1 MNEVIDFIQEYQTLI
16 IAVGVVVIAA
26 ILFFTTRWLLGRSMR
41 RKVYLCI
48 DFYIRNSHEQSFYAP
63 THKEFSEYAPLYK
76 KLNRQKTA
84 WYYSTTNKS
93 FVDDFLGWFEKVD
106 AFIGKVSEF
115 MPDDHYF
122 SHSEFLSCVGGLD
135 ISEVTKPFL
144 TYEFLTYVNKEVPE
158 SLSTIDKYKRELERG
173 FSDIPQ
179 THNVAFVKEELERNK
194 TYFDTVL
201 KYPLDQQQRESI
213 VKLEDNCLVISSAG
227 SGKTSTSVGKIKYLV
242 EKRHIDPS
250 KILPLTYTTKAASE
264 LSERLDLSDKGLV
277 CHTFHSLAFG
287 ILAETTKEKPAICEN
302 SLMLQCFYHLI
313 DTDPDFKKAINSFL
327 TEKSSLTKNEHEYLT
342 PDAYARDRAMY
353 GIQAPF
359 LDMDGKIIFTRSEEE
374 KRICTFLSMNS
385 VSFRYEEP
393 FPYDTATEFNRQYY
407 PDFTIHFTY
416 GGRSY
421 YIILE
426 HFGIDANG
434 NVPKWFG
441 VGQEEGYV
449 GANRRYNEG
458 IQWKRAI
465 NRRYKIAL
473 IETTSAMFHDG
484 SIYNRLAEQLRQYH
498 IELRPLTEEEK
509 FDKLVKRN
517 KKMEDSILQLISTFI
532 ALMKSNRSTPE
543 SILETIKKDQA
554 SRPDFIE
561 RSRFMLYEI
570 FMPMFNEYQKTLA
583 EKKQIDY
590 TDLILKATDI
600 CEAGLYKKE
609 YDMILVDEFQDI
621 SVDRFRLLQSLRRK
635 EPLTKLYCVGDD
647 WQSIFRFSGSDL
659 SLFNSFEEYF
669 GYTEKCKIENTYRFG
684 EPLIKLS
691 SDFILANEF
700 QVPKEVRSNDSSK
713 HTVLSLVEYK
723 NEDGSQLEHLKSI
736 VSGISRDETIML
748 VGRYHSD
755 IEFIPQDSVLGRDQ
769 KYNITKVRVNGREMA
784 YNTVHSAKGLE
795 ADNIIL
801 VNCSQEGNGFP
812 SKVSDDPI
820 LGYVLSK
827 PESYPFAEERRLFYV
842 AITRAKKHAYVMYKE
857 TCPSPF
863 ITDMVKALNPNS
875 QSNDQM
881 TCPWCRNG
889 NLRSISEGSNRN
901 GTMWRVYRCT
911 NNTAGCQYSWVVS
924 FTNEESIIRQFKE
937 VKRKS
942 RLYISADDLDRLKI
956 ENPHADCGIMPGSG
970 RMPTDPTAMPYPAPP
985 FMVPTIPQPPEPD
998 ATDDLPF

>member
-1 MNEVIDFIQEYQTLI
+1 MNDIIDFIQEYQTELLVIGGLVLI
-16 IAVGVVVIAA
+16 V
-26 ILFFTTRWLLGRSMR
+26 ILFYMSRWLLGRAMR

-48 DFYIRNSHEQSFYAP
+48 DHFIRNCHEQSFYAP
-63 THKEFSEYAPLYK
+63 THNEYSEYAPLYK
-76 KLNRQKTA
+76 KLYRQKAA
-84 WYYSTTNKS
+84 WYYNSDDKS
-93 FVDDFLGWFEKVD
+93 FLNDFLGWFEKTNS
-106 AFIGKVSEF
+106 FIGKIAEY

-122 SHSEFLSCVGGLD
+122 AHSEFLSCIDGID
-135 ISEVTKPFL
+135 ILETTKSFL
-144 TYEFLTYVNKEVPE
+144 TYEFQTYVNKVVPE
-158 SLSTIDKYKRELERG
+158 SLSTTEKYKRELERG

-179 THNVAFVKEELERNK
+179 THNVKFVQEELEKNK
-194 TYFDTVL
+194 SYFDTLL

-213 VKLEDNCLVISSAG
+213 VKLEDNCLVVSSAG

-242 EKRHIDPS
+242 EKKNIQPS

-264 LSERLDLSDKGLV
+264 LSQRLGLADKGLV

-287 ILAETTKEKPAICEN
+287 ILAETTKEKPAICDKG
-302 SLMLQCFYHLI
+302 LMLQCFYYLI
-313 DTDPDFKKAINSFL
+313 DHNPDFKKAINSFL
-327 TEKSSLTKNEHEYLT
+327 TEKGSLTKNEHEYLT

-359 LDMDGKIIFTRSEEE
+359 LDMDGRIIFTRSEEE
-374 KRICTFLSMNS
+374 KKICTFLSMNDI
-385 VSFRYEEP
+385 SFRYEEAY
-393 FPYDTATEFNRQYY
+393 PYNTATEFTRQYY
-407 PDFTIHFTY
+407 PDFTIHFQY
-416 GGRSY
+416 GNRDY

-426 HFGIDANG
+426 HFGIDANS
-434 NVPKWFG
+434 NVPSWFG
-441 VGQEEGYV
+441 VGQEGGWT
-449 GANRRYNEG
+449 GANQRYNEG
-458 IQWKRAI
+458 ILWKRAV
-465 NRRYKIAL
+465 NRRYKVAL
-473 IETTSAMFHDG
+473 IETTSAMFQDG
-484 SIYNRLAEQLRQYH
+484 TIWDRLTEQLQQYH
-498 IELRPLTEEEK
+498 IQLHPLTEEEK
-509 FDKLVKRN
+509 FDRLVKRN

-543 SILETIKKDQA
+543 GILEVIKKDQPN
-554 SRPDFIE
+554 RPDFIE

-570 FMPMFNEYQKTLA
+570 FMPMFNEYQKSLA

-590 TDLILKATDI
+590 TDLIIKATDV

-635 EPLTKLYCVGDD
+635 IPLTKLYCVGDD

-659 SLFNSFEEYF
+659 TLFNSFEEYF

-691 SDFILANEF
+691 SGFILKNQF
-700 QVPKEVRSNDSSK
+700 QVPKEVRPNDKSK
-713 HTVLSLVEYK
+713 HTILTLVRYEA
-723 NEDGSQLEHLKSI
+723 EEGSQLKHLKAILDSI
-736 VSGISRDETIML
+736 DNTQTVML

-755 IEFIPQDSVLGRDQ
+755 ADFIPQNCVLERDQ
-769 KYNITKVRVNGREMA
+769 KCNVSKVRINDRDMFF
-784 YNTVHSAKGLE
+784 NTIHSAKGLE
-795 ADNIIL
+795 ADNIIV

-842 AITRAKKHAYVMYKE
+842 AITRAKKHAYVLYKE

-863 ITDMVKALNPNS
+863 ITDIDKELRGDIPSKDNMV
-875 QSNDQM
+875 
-881 TCPWCRNG
+881 CPWCKNG
-889 NLRSISEGSNRN
+889 NLRSIAEGTNKN

-942 RLYISADDLDRLKI
+942 RLYVSADDLDKLKL
-956 ENPHADCGIMPGSG
+956 ENPNADCGIIPSFG
-970 RMPTDPTAMPYPAPP
+970 RMPTA
-985 FMVPTIPQPPEPD
+985 PTIVPPPPIMESYTPPVQESNSL
-998 ATDDLPF
+998 DDLPF

>member
-1 MNEVIDFIQEYQTLI
+1 MNNLNEFITKYAELSTSIAI
-16 IAVGVVVIAA
+16 IVIA
-26 ILFFTTRWLLGRSMR
+26 IFTYFLLRWLLGRSMR
-41 RKVYLCI
+41 RNVYLCI
-48 DFYIRNSHEQSFYAP
+48 DFYIRNSHEQNFYAP
-63 THKEFSEYAPLYK
+63 SHKEFSEYTPLYK
-76 KLNRQKTA
+76 KLNRHKTA
-84 WYYSTTNKS
+84 WYYSKTNQS
-93 FVDDFLGWFEKVD
+93 FVENFLGWFEKVD
-106 AFIGKVSEF
+106 TFIGKVSEF

-122 SHSEFLSCVGGLD
+122 SHSEFLSCVDGID
-135 ISEVTKPFL
+135 ISEATQPFM
-144 TYEFLTYVNKEVPE
+144 THEFLTHVNKEVPE
-158 SLSTIDKYKRELERG
+158 SLSSIDKYKRELERG

-179 THNVAFVKEELERNK
+179 NHNAAFVKEELERNK

-242 EKRHIDPS
+242 EKRHVDPA
-250 KILPLTYTTKAASE
+250 KILPLTYTTKAAGE
-264 LSERLDLSDKGLV
+264 LSERLDLSDRGLA
-277 CHTFHSLAFG
+277 CHTFHSLAFR

-313 DTDPDFKKAINSFL
+313 DTNPDFKKAINLFL
-327 TEKSSLTKNEHEYLT
+327 TEKSSLTKNEHDYLT
-342 PDAYARDRAMY
+342 SDAYYRDRAMY

-359 LDMDGKIIFTRSEEE
+359 LDMDGRIIFTRSEEE
-374 KRICTFLSMNS
+374 KKICTFLSMNN

-393 FPYDTATEFNRQYY
+393 FPDNTATEFTRQYY
-407 PDFTIHFTY
+407 PDFTIHFNY
-416 GGRSY
+416 CGRPY

-434 NVPKWFG
+434 NVPSWFG
-441 VGQEEGYV
+441 VGQEEGYS

-465 NRRYKIAL
+465 NRRYNIAL

-517 KKMEDSILQLISTFI
+517 KRMEDSILQLISSFI

-543 SILETIKKDQA
+543 SILETIKKDQPN
-554 SRPDFIE
+554 RPDFIE

-570 FMPMFNEYQKTLA
+570 FMPMFNEYQQTLT

-635 EPLTKLYCVGDD
+635 KPLTKLYCVGDD

-691 SDFILANEF
+691 SDFILKNEF

-713 HTVLSLVEYK
+713 QTVLSLVEYK
-723 NEDGSQLEHLKSI
+723 NEEGSQLEHLKSI
-736 VSGISRDETIML
+736 ISEISKDETIML

-755 IEFIPQDSVLGRDQ
+755 VEFIPPDCVLDRDQ
-769 KYNITKVRVNGREMA
+769 KYNVIKVRVNGRDMV
-784 YNTVHSAKGLE
+784 YNTIHSAKGLE

-842 AITRAKKHAYVMYKE
+842 AVTRAKKHAYVLYKE

-863 ITDMVKALNPNS
+863 ITDMEKELNGNTTS
-875 QSNDQM
+875 RDNM
-881 TCPWCRNG
+881 VCPWCRNG
-889 NLRSISEGSNRN
+889 NLRSVAEGTNRN

-924 FTNEESIIRQFKE
+924 YTNEESILRQFKE

-942 RLYISADDLDRLKI
+942 RLYVSADDLDRLRQ
-956 ENPHADCGIMPGSG
+956 ENPNADCGIFPGSG
-970 RMPTDPTAMPYPAPP
+970 RIPVAAPFAPAPP
-985 FMVPTIPQPPEPD
+985 MPPITPPIQEPD
-998 ATDDLPF
+998 PLDDLPF